1 LVCGVL
7 LASPVIFLQIWRF
20 VAPGLYHHEKK
31 VLLPFTL
38 ISTLC
43 FLAGAAF
50 GYFVVFPPAFRF
62 LVGYASETLEPLP
75 AVSEYFSLSL
85 RLLLAF
91 GIVFEL
97 PVFMVFLAKIG
108 MVDTPFLRR
117 NRKYA
122 VLISFVVAAI
132 LTPTPDVVNQLMM
145 AGPLM
150 VLYEVSIL
158 AVAAFARKK
167 FVGFPA
173 EDEADEATAA
183 AKSVDSDNPTP

>member
-1 LVCGVL
+1 ML
-7 LASPVIFLQIWRF
+7 LASPVIFHQIWRF
-20 VAPGLYHHEKK
+20 VAPGLYRHEKN

-50 GYFVVFPPAFRF
+50 GYFIVFPPAFRF
-62 LVGYASETLEPLP
+62 LTGYASAILEPLP

-97 PVFMVFLAKIG
+97 PVLMVFLAKIG
-108 MVDTPFLRR
+108 MVNTAFLRK

-122 VLISFVVAAI
+122 LLISFVVAAV
-132 LTPTPDVVNQLMM
+132 LTPTPDVVNQLLM
-145 AGPLM
+145 AGPLV
-150 VLYEVSIL
+150 VLYEISIV
-158 AVAAFARKK
+158 AVAVFAKK
-167 FVGFPA
+167 TFIGFPEKIDGE
-173 EDEADEATAA
+173 EDE
-183 AKSVDSDNPTP
+183 NPGVS

>member
-1 LVCGVL
+1 M
-7 LASPVIFLQIWRF
+7 IFLQVWRF
-20 VAPGLYHHEKK
+20 VAPGLYRHEQR

-38 ISTLC
+38 VSTVC
-43 FLAGAAF
+43 FLGGAAF

-62 LVGYASETLEPLP
+62 LVGYASATLEPLP
-75 AVSEYFSLSL
+75 AVSEYFSLAL

-108 MVDTPFLRR
+108 VVDTAFLRR

-122 VLISFVVAAI
+122 VLICFVVAAI

-158 AVAAFARKK
+158 AVQAFARRK
-167 FVGFPA
+167 FVGYPEEGEGAEPA
-173 EDEADEATAA
+173 APSAADTTET
-183 AKSVDSDNPTP
+183 K

>member
-1 LVCGVL
+1 
-7 LASPVIFLQIWRF
+7 
-20 VAPGLYHHEKK
+20 
-31 VLLPFTL
+31 
-38 ISTLC
+38 
-43 FLAGAAF
+43 
-50 GYFVVFPPAFRF
+50 
-62 LVGYASETLEPLP
+62 
-75 AVSEYFSLSL
+75 
-85 RLLLAF
+85 
-91 GIVFEL
+91 
-97 PVFMVFLAKIG
+97 

>member
-1 LVCGVL
+1 ML

-20 VAPGLYHHEKK
+20 VAPGLYRHEKR
-31 VLLPFTL
+31 VLLPFTA

-43 FLAGAAF
+43 FLGGAAF

-62 LVGYASETLEPLP
+62 LVGYASETLAPLP

-108 MVDTPFLRR
+108 VVNTAFLRR

-122 VLISFVVAAI
+122 VLISFVAAAI
-132 LTPTPDVVNQLMM
+132 LTPTPDVVNQLFM
-145 AGPLM
+145 AGPLL

-173 EDEADEATAA
+173 EGEEGGPTTASGA
-183 AKSVDSDNPTP
+183 GDSNLTEQ